1 MPRRFSKM
9 RKALIVAMSR
19 NRVIGRNNKLP
30 WYLPGDL
37 KYFKQATMGKPIIM
51 GRKTW
56 ESIGRALPGRLNI
69 VVSSKEL
76 ELPAGVARV
85 ATLAEAFEKAEAQA
99 MLDGIDE
106 VMVIGGGQ
114 IYEAVLPETDRIY
127 ITQVHA
133 EVEGD
138 AFFPEVDLEQWQEIG
153 REDFSASDNNP
164 YDYSFVVYQRPQA
177 D

>member
-1 MPRRFSKM
+1 
-9 RKALIVAMSR
+9 MSR

-37 KYFKQATMGKPIIM
+37 RYFKQATMGKPIIM

-56 ESIGRALPGRLNI
+56 DSIGRPLPGRMN
-69 VVSSKEL
+69 VVVTRDPEWQP
-76 ELPAGVARV
+76 PAGTVKAGS
-85 ATLAEAFEKAEAQA
+85 LDEALVRAEAQA
-99 MLDGIDE
+99 ELDGSDE

-114 IYEAVLPETDRIY
+114 IYAEMLPRVDRMY
-127 ITQVHA
+127 VTQVHA

-138 AFFPEVDLEQWQEIG
+138 AWFPEVNWDEWEEIG

-164 YDYSFVVYQRPQA
+164 YDYSFVVYQRTSRAQ
-177 D
+177 

>member
-1 MPRRFSKM
+1 M

-37 KYFKQATMGKPIIM
+37 RYFKQATMGKPIIM

-56 ESIGRALPGRLNI
+56 ESIGRALPGRLNLVI
-69 VVSSKEL
+69 SRD
-76 ELPAGVARV
+76 PDWRV
-85 ATLAEAFEKAEAQA
+85 PPGAVGAASLDEALAKAEAQA
-99 MLDGIDE
+99 LLEGGDE
-106 VMVIGGGQ
+106 VMGIGGAQ
-114 IYEAVLPETDRIY
+114 VYAQALPRVDRMY

-138 AFFPEVDLEQWQEIG
+138 AYFPEVNWDEWEEIG
-153 REDFSASDNNP
+153 REDFSATDRNP
-164 YDYSFVVYQRPQA
+164 YDYSFVVYQRREA

>member
-1 MPRRFSKM
+1 M

-56 ESIGRALPGRLNI
+56 ESIGRALPGRLNL
-69 VVSSKEL
+69 VVTSADDL
-76 ELPAGVARV
+76 ALPAGVV
-85 ATLAEAFEKAEAQA
+85 QEATLADAFRRAEAQA
-99 MLDGIDE
+99 TVDGVDE

-114 IYEAVLPETDRIY
+114 IYQAVLPEVDRIY

-138 AFFPEVDLEQWQEIG
+138 AFFPEIDLEQWQEIG
-153 REDFSASDNNP
+153 REDFSASDHNP
-164 YDYSFVVYQRPQA
+164 YDYSFVVYQRLA
-177 D
+177 SD

>member
-1 MPRRFSKM
+1 M
-9 RKALIVAMSR
+9 RKALIVAMSQ

-56 ESIGRALPGRLNI
+56 DSIGRPLPGRMN
-69 VVSSKEL
+69 VVISRNPEW
-76 ELPAGVARV
+76 EAPAGTTPAKS
-85 ATLAEAFEKAEAQA
+85 LDEALIKAEAQA
-99 MLDGIDE
+99 EIEDREE
-106 VMVIGGGQ
+106 VMIIGGGQ
-114 IYEAVLPETDRIY
+114 IYTEALPMVDRMY
-127 ITQVHA
+127 VTQVHA

-138 AFFPEVDLEQWQEIG
+138 AFFPEVNWDEWEEIG

-164 YDYSFVVYQRPQA
+164 YDYSFVVYQRPA
-177 D
+177 AA

>member
-1 MPRRFSKM
+1 MQ
-9 RKALIVAMSR
+9 KALIVAMAQ
-19 NRVIGRNNKLP
+19 NRVIGRNNNLP

-56 ESIGRALPGRLNI
+56 DSIGRPLPGRMN
-69 VVSSKEL
+69 VVISRNESWQA
-76 ELPAGVARV
+76 PAGTTA
-85 ATLAEAFEKAEAQA
+85 ATSLQAALKKAEAQA
-99 MLDGIDE
+99 ELDGVEE

-114 IYEAVLPETDRIY
+114 IYAEALPLVDRIY

-133 EVEGD
+133 SVEGD
-138 AFFPEVDLEQWQEIG
+138 AYFPEMNWDEWEEIG

-164 YDYSFVVYQRPQA
+164 YNYSFVVYQRLA
-177 D
+177 SD

>member
-1 MPRRFSKM
+1 M

-51 GRKTW
+51 GRRTW
-56 ESIGRALPGRLNI
+56 ESIGKALPGRLNI

-76 ELPAGVARV
+76 ELPPGVAKV
-85 ATLAEAFEKAEAQA
+85 ETLDEAFKKAEAQA
-99 MLDGIDE
+99 MLDGVDE

-114 IYEAVLPETDRIY
+114 VYEAVLPDIDRIY

-133 EVEGD
+133 EIEGD
-138 AFFPEVDLEQWQEIG
+138 AFFPEIDLEQWQEIG

-164 YDYSFVVYQRPQA
+164 YDYSFVVYQRPQSA
-177 D
+177 